1 MISTMERMI
10 GRRINEAA
18 SFVLELGI
26 VAAFAY
32 FGFARFTDAAAR
44 WIVGL
49 GLPALAI
56 VLWGILLAPRS
67 PRRLGMGPGLA
78 LSTLLYLCASA
89 AWIAAGQVI
98 LGVVFLAVG
107 LANRLLALLW
117 KQW

>member
-1 MISTMERMI
+1 MIASMI
-10 GRRINEAA
+10 GKRINEAA

-32 FGFARFTDAAAR
+32 FGFAWFRDPAAR

-49 GLPALAI
+49 GLPALTI

-67 PRRLGMGPGLA
+67 ARRLGMGPGLV

-89 AWIAAGQVI
+89 AWMAGGQVV
-98 LGVVFLAVG
+98 LGAVFLAAG
-107 LANRLLALLW
+107 LVNRLLALVW